1 MSITKTER
9 KSDLTDEEMDNIISL
24 GEVLRSIHNRLL
36 KEGKIEVVNGKVI
49 WDKALLPC
57 KNGTCEHIRKVK
69 GKLYPCQVISR
80 YNHSRSLYS

>member
-1 MSITKTER
+1 MPTTKT
-9 KSDLTDEEMDNIISL
+9 KTDLTKEELDNIVAL
-24 GEVLRSIHNRLL
+24 GEVLRTINKRLL
-36 KEGKIEVVNGKVI
+36 KEGKIEIVNDKIV

-80 YNHSRSLYS
+80 YNHSRSLYSQ